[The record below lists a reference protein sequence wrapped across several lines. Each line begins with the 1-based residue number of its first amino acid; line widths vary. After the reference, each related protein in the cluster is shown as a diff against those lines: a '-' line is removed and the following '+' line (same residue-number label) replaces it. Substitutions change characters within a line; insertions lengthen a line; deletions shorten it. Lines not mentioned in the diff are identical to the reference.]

1 MWDDVEFTCGGFSIG
16 DNKGGGGGIIEWE
29 DVEFTCGGF
38 CLGGNGPSL
47 SLLVSSSLIVSFS
60 FRPRKRYFC

>member
-38 CLGGNGPSL
+38 CLVGNGGGG
-47 SLLVSSSLIVSFS
+47 
-60 FRPRKRYFC
+60 